1 MLMKEYFIIF
11 CFQIVVPWWLSKLV
25 KDLPSEIVLRLV
37 ENVLEV
43 QLTSPPFISVHQ
55 ALARQ
60 AEWKDGRK
68 SFDFVS
74 TDYGAANF
82 YERSVATKSYFFSV
96 IPIKWFI
103 HHSIECTRE
112 SSK

>member
-1 MLMKEYFIIF
+1 MLMKEYFNF
-11 CFQIVVPWWLSKLV
+11 FQILVPWWLSKLV

-82 YERSVATKSYFFSV
+82 YERSVATKSFFSV